1 MAAVRSGLIQALSR
15 TEPTGAGCSAGKHG
29 DVGVREKSIEAGGYL
44 GAGPNE
50 WWYHILNGGR
60 W

>member
-1 MAAVRSGLIQALSR
+1 MARFRPLSR
-15 TEPTGAGCSAGKHG
+15 TEPTGAGCSGGKHE
-29 DVGVREKSIEAGGYL
+29 DAGVREKSIEAGGCL
-44 GAGPNE
+44 GAEPNE

>member
-1 MAAVRSGLIQALSR
+1 MARFRPDSGHYLGQSQQEQGVL
-15 TEPTGAGCSAGKHG
+15 EGNMGMG
-29 DVGVREKSIEAGGYL
+29 VVREKSIEACGCL
-44 GAGPNE
+44 GAEPNE